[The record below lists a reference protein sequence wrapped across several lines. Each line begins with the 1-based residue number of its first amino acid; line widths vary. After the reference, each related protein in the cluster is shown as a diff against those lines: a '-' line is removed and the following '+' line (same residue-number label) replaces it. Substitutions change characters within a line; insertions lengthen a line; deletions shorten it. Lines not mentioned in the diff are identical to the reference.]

1 MRAVIRTGILGA
13 ALAALCAPWL
23 AWAQAADA
31 KDPVT
36 AKLGNSEIRSAA
48 LLRLIQAQ
56 PAETRRTLRDKPEK
70 LVALA
75 RTEALRKAEGFDKKP
90 EVEIV
95 MQRAAEQTLLDRYLD
110 FKTAPDAGF
119 PDAEAIAAA
128 YKANEKAFSV
138 PTRVHLAQI
147 LLAVAPDAKKKES
160 ERISARAK
168 EIAALAAGPDADF
181 AALAKQHSED
191 KPSNEKGGD
200 IGWLDVAKLLPEI
213 RGAVAPLADGGVSKP
228 IRTRFGWQIVKLI
241 ERKEAYVKPLG
252 EVAADIVAALRK
264 QKIEENRQKWLSAF
278 QAGGI
283 VVEEPALAELR
294 KKID

>member
-1 MRAVIRTGILGA
+1 MRSVIRTGILGA
-13 ALAALCAPWL
+13 AVAALCAPWL

-70 LVALA
+70 LVALV
-75 RTEALRKAEGFDKKP
+75 RTEALRKAVIASAKQEGFDKKP
-90 EVEIV
+90 EIEIG

-110 FKTAPDAGF
+110 FKTALDAGF
-119 PDAEAIAAA
+119 PDAEAVAAA

-160 ERISARAK
+160 ERIAARAK

-191 KPSNEKGGD
+191 KPGNEKGGD

-241 ERKEAYVKPLG
+241 ERKEAYV
-252 EVAADIVAALRK
+252 
-264 QKIEENRQKWLSAF
+264 
-278 QAGGI
+278 
-283 VVEEPALAELR
+283 
-294 KKID
+294 